1 MKYEVK
7 QGILKVE
14 NLQEFLSKYGDK
26 AVFLNADYIVD
37 ENHVYFA
44 VKKALKAWE
53 KGRKVAKSLPL
64 EVMLYAAAT
73 RQIRDAIKLGVKE
86 GVNKVVGV
94 FFNNVKVDDFEEKK
108 VLEDVSKNKEK
119 LRRIVDFF
127 DISEEELKV
136 VGAEKIPL
144 LIRER
149 IVLFDIEK

>member
-1 MKYEVK
+1 VKYEVK

-14 NLQEFLSKYGDK
+14 NLQEFLFKYGDK
-26 AVFLNADYIVD
+26 VVFLNADYIVD

-53 KGRKVAKSLPL
+53 KDRKVAKSLPL

-86 GVNKVVGV
+86 GINKVVGV

-108 VLEDVSKNKEK
+108 VLVEVSKNKEK
-119 LRRIVDFF
+119 LKRIVDFF
-127 DISEEELKV
+127 DISEDELKV

>member
-86 GVNKVVGV
+86 GMNKVVGV

-119 LRRIVDFF
+119 LKRIVDFF

>member
-7 QGILKVE
+7 QGILKVK
-14 NLQEFLSKYGDK
+14 NLQEFLSTYGDK

-86 GVNKVVGV
+86 GKNRVVGV
-94 FFNNVKVDDFEEKK
+94 FFNNVKVEDFEERK
-108 VLEDVSKNKEK
+108 VLDEVSKNKEK
-119 LRRIVDFF
+119 LKRIVDFF

-136 VGAEKIPL
+136 VGIEKIPL

-149 IVLFDIEK
+149 IILFDIEK